1 MSKIQAKTKQTT
13 SISLANYEQIYL
25 APCTHIS
32 DRQKPDREQF
42 MAKRTKFSK
51 FRDLYEVIEELAV
64 SYTYEGVVEILAER
78 HDLIL
83 TTGTL
88 TNYLYRYKKQL
99 KELSVATDNSNN
111 EIEIKHD
118 FTEQN
123 LIKSQC
129 SAPIQESD
137 TEVDDDS
144 KSDNQDDEEI
154 DYDALLEKM
163 KRKLAIKSNKSLLDR

>member
-1 MSKIQAKTKQTT
+1 
-13 SISLANYEQIYL
+13 
-25 APCTHIS
+25 
-32 DRQKPDREQF
+32 

-88 TNYLYRYKKQL
+88 TNYLYRYRKES
-99 KELSVATDNSNN
+99 KELSVATDNSSGKV
-111 EIEIKHD
+111 EIKHEGA
-118 FTEQN
+118 EQTFVD
-123 LIKSQC
+123 LKGGE
-129 SAPIQESD
+129 PIQESVTD
-137 TEVDDDS
+137 IDDDS

-154 DYDALLEKM
+154 DHDAFLEKM
-163 KRKLAIKSNKSLLDR
+163 KRKLAIKSNKSLFDK

>member
-1 MSKIQAKTKQTT
+1 
-13 SISLANYEQIYL
+13 
-25 APCTHIS
+25 
-32 DRQKPDREQF
+32 

-51 FRDLYEVIEELAV
+51 FRDLYEVIEELAA

-88 TNYLYRYKKQL
+88 TNYLYRYRKES
-99 KELSVATDNSNN
+99 KELSVATDNSSGKV
-111 EIEIKHD
+111 EIKHEAG
-118 FTEQN
+118 EQTFVD
-123 LIKSQC
+123 LKGGEL
-129 SAPIQESD
+129 IQESD
-137 TEVDDDS
+137 INNNDDS

-163 KRKLAIKSNKSLLDR
+163 KRKLAIKNNKSLIDR

>member
-1 MSKIQAKTKQTT
+1 
-13 SISLANYEQIYL
+13 
-25 APCTHIS
+25 
-32 DRQKPDREQF
+32 

-88 TNYLYRYKKQL
+88 TNYLYRYRKES
-99 KELSVATDNSNN
+99 KELSVATDNSSGKV
-111 EIEIKHD
+111 EIKHEAD
-118 FTEQN
+118 KKTFVDLKGGE
-123 LIKSQC
+123 L
-129 SAPIQESD
+129 IQESD
-137 TEVDDDS
+137 TDLDDDS
-144 KSDNQDDEEI
+144 ESDNQDDEKI

>member
-1 MSKIQAKTKQTT
+1 
-13 SISLANYEQIYL
+13 
-25 APCTHIS
+25 
-32 DRQKPDREQF
+32 

-88 TNYLYRYKKQL
+88 TNYLYRYRKETKK
-99 KELSVATDNSNN
+99 LSVAIDNSSSN
-111 EIEIKHD
+111 IEVEPEVRKQIFVDLKGS
-118 FTEQN
+118 
-123 LIKSQC
+123 K
-129 SAPIQESD
+129 PIQESVTD
-137 TEVDDDS
+137 IDDDS

-163 KRKLAIKSNKSLLDR
+163 KRKAAIKSNKSLLDR